1 MCWSLRLCD
10 IFSFEAI
17 CVADIASSRLPFF
30 AATGSWMALSIIF
43 GTFLSMI
50 CIPYHYIQCTPH
62 PITRLF
68 YLFDVW
74 FT

>member
-10 IFSFEAI
+10 IFFEAI
-17 CVADIASSRLPFF
+17 ASSHHTIF